1 MEGVWIQVMIPL
13 RRFLPLPPEMVCY
26 SVKGR
31 LKSPIRS
38 DFLINLPTLF
48 LSEFYEFNHM
58 VIKKS
63 ESRTESQK
71 VIRICI
77 RLCGVPFSEE
87 KTRNAKRREFLWT
100 AVYLNRIRLV
110 QNHILFRATYYHIF
124 ILELRYLENIIKF
137 S

>member
-1 MEGVWIQVMIPL
+1 MIPL

-31 LKSPIRS
+31 FKSPIRS

-48 LSEFYEFNHM
+48 LSDFYEFNHM

-63 ESRTESQK
+63 ESRTESRK
-71 VIRICI
+71 VIRVCI

-87 KTRNAKRREFLWT
+87 RIRNAKRWEFLRT

-110 QNHILFRATYYHIF
+110 QNHIMFRATYYHVF
-124 ILELRYLENIIKF
+124 ILKLRYLASITKF
-137 S
+137 K

>member
-1 MEGVWIQVMIPL
+1 MIPL

-48 LSEFYEFNHM
+48 FSEFYEFNHM

-63 ESRTESQK
+63 ERRTESRK
-71 VIRICI
+71 VIRVCI
-77 RLCGVPFSEE
+77 RLFGVPFSE
-87 KTRNAKRREFLWT
+87 KRTRNAKRREFLRT
-100 AVYLNRIRLV
+100 TVYLYRIRLV
-110 QNHILFRATYYHIF
+110 QNHIMFRATFYHVKHF
-124 ILELRYLENIIKF
+124 IIQPMHNNIKRRYN
-137 S
+137 